1 MGVMCHRV
9 GRVDETSTVS
19 APAGG
24 RHVGQ
29 AAGRAEIP
37 SRLPGRRERPVQRG
51 RLFLIIVFA
60 VITVVGVVGGVFIS
74 TQAGNAAGAGLS
86 IGYAFIPLPL
96 LWLAYWWLDR
106 YEPEPRRYKLAAFV
120 WGAVMAVAIALAVQ
134 ISVQITLDLSDE
146 QMASFVAPMSE
157 EPAKGLFLLLTFL
170 RWRRIIDGFVDGLVV
185 AGLVGVGFAFVE
197 NIGYYA
203 ASYLGSPDIKV
214 AGADGATST
223 FIVRGVFS
231 PLAHPLFLSAFGISI
246 GVAVMVRSR
255 VLKVLVLMAGMASSM
270 ALHGLWNASLS
281 YGGGAAFVL
290 VYLVLGSLLLAL
302 GIMAVVVRVGQ
313 VRTLERSLS
322 YVAERG
328 WIHPAEIPYL
338 SRFGH
343 RKAARSWA
351 RQHHG
356 RVAARIVTRYQRLAT
371 EMAFLHDAIMSGRH
385 KPHGVERTYGLLD
398 EMNELRPVLRLP
410 PALEPLAPR

>member
-1 MGVMCHRV
+1 M
-9 GRVDETSTVS
+9 DETST
-19 APAGG
+19 APAPSGTH
-24 RHVGQ
+24 RT
-29 AAGRAEIP
+29 AAAAAPGDIP
-37 SRLPGRRERPVQRG
+37 GRLPRRRERPRQRG
-51 RLFLIIVFA
+51 RLLLTILVGIVA
-60 VITVVGVVGGVFIS
+60 LAGIVGGVFIS
-74 TQAGNAAGAGLS
+74 TQAGDAAGAGLS

-120 WGAVMAVAIALAVQ
+120 WGAVVAVAIALAVQ
-134 ISVQITLDLSDE
+134 IGVQAVFDLGDE
-146 QMASFVAPMSE
+146 QMASFVAPLSE

-203 ASYLGSPDIKV
+203 ASYLGSPDLRV

-223 FIVRGVFS
+223 FIVRGIFS

-246 GVAVMVRSR
+246 GIAVLLRSK
-255 VLKVLVLMAGMASSM
+255 VLKVLVLTAGMAVSI

-290 VYLVLGSLLLAL
+290 VYLVLGLLLVGL
-302 GIMAVVVRVGQ
+302 GVLAIVMRVGQ

-322 YVAERG
+322 FVAERG

-343 RKAARSWA
+343 RKAARDHA
-351 RQHHG
+351 RSEHG
-356 RVAARIVTRYQRLAT
+356 KVAGQVVTRYQRLAT
-371 EMAFLHDAIMSGRH
+371 EMAFLHDAIMAGRA
-385 KPHGVERTYGLLD
+385 KPHGIERTYGLLD
-398 EMNELRPVLRLP
+398 EMNELRPALRLP
-410 PALEPLAPR
+410 PALVPLGPR